1 MPGPEAGGR
10 TPGNGPSR
18 RPSLRVLY
26 FRRRPAVSNP
36 NARPS
41 PNARA
46 GSGPANGTISMTTFL
61 LLLGAAGIAV
71 LIAYV
76 SFCDRI

>member
-1 MPGPEAGGR
+1 
-10 TPGNGPSR
+10 
-18 RPSLRVLY
+18 
-26 FRRRPAVSNP
+26 
-36 NARPS
+36 
-41 PNARA
+41 
-46 GSGPANGTISMTTFL
+46 MTTFL